1 MAYGGRITKIMKENS
16 SQMLFAEL
24 GIPVIEKTKVI
35 QWINSVPEKQ
45 WIWNAYRNCYLLP
58 VMTKN
63 GKIQEKDFTHSNLNI
78 QNFIWAKNVP
88 DFIKKY
94 FEEHVFSWAKTTSRI
109 AITCTMPEQQ
119 NPVHIDC
126 SPKMFNV
133 TQHKFR
139 IVIQGCSDTLYF
151 KTRKGKIWAPLTN
164 KPFIIDG
171 SWPHGMINNSKHPK
185 YTLCFGS
192 PWSYSDSYPGL
203 NPLLFVN
210 KNDLPGSYYKY
221 FNPKYKI

>member
-1 MAYGGRITKIMKENS
+1 
-16 SQMLFAEL
+16 
-24 GIPVIEKTKVI
+24 
-35 QWINSVPEKQ
+35 
-45 WIWNAYRNCYLLP
+45 
-58 VMTKN
+58 
-63 GKIQEKDFTHSNLNI
+63 
-78 QNFIWAKNVP
+78 
-88 DFIKKY
+88 
-94 FEEHVFSWAKTTSRI
+94 
-109 AITCTMPEQQ
+109 MPEQQ

>member
-78 QNFIWAKNVP
+78 QNFIWAKMFLILSKN
-88 DFIKKY
+88 ILKSM
-94 FEEHVFSWAKTTSRI
+94 FSLGLK
-109 AITCTMPEQQ
+109 QQ
-119 NPVHIDC
+119 AV
-126 SPKMFNV
+126 
-133 TQHKFR
+133 
-139 IVIQGCSDTLYF
+139 
-151 KTRKGKIWAPLTN
+151 
-164 KPFIIDG
+164 
-171 SWPHGMINNSKHPK
+171 
-185 YTLCFGS
+185 
-192 PWSYSDSYPGL
+192 
-203 NPLLFVN
+203 
-210 KNDLPGSYYKY
+210 LP
-221 FNPKYKI
+221 